1 MATDPH
7 QLALATQRAARV
19 KLMIFDVDG
28 VLTDGGLH
36 FGAEGELIKRFNVLD
51 GLGIKLLQ
59 QSGVATAIISARQSP
74 IVLRRASDLGIS
86 HVQQGVHDKAA
97 AFAQLL
103 QQTALSAAECGF
115 VGDDVI
121 DLPIL
126 LQVGFAASVPHGH
139 PEVTSRVHYVSR
151 AAGGHGAAREICDFV
166 LRAQGKYD
174 AAMAPYLVLNP
185 VLTPTLA
192 PTGGETAK

>member
-1 MATDPH
+1 MPIDQH
-7 QLALATQRAARV
+7 ELGLATARAAQV

-36 FGAEGELIKRFNVLD
+36 FGADGEVIKRFNVLD

-59 QSGVATAIISARQSP
+59 QAGVATAIISARQSP
-74 IVLRRASDLGIS
+74 IVLRRASDLGIA
-86 HVQQGVHDKAA
+86 HVQQGVHDKGA

-103 QQTALSAAECGF
+103 LQTGLGAADCGF

-121 DLPIL
+121 DLPVL
-126 LQVGFAASVPHGH
+126 LQVGFAASVPNGH

-151 AAGGHGAAREICDFV
+151 AAGGHGGAREICDFV
-166 LRAQGKYD
+166 LRAQGRY
-174 AAMAPYLVLNP
+174 ATAIAPYLTARP
-185 VLTPTLA
+185 A
-192 PTGGETAK
+192 PGTGGSPQ